1 MQVGVNILN
10 FGPGVGADAL
20 GRWARL
26 AEDLGY
32 HSIMISDHVA
42 MTPDVRQ
49 RYPEPF
55 YDPFTTL
62 AWMAGQTTRVH
73 LGTTVC
79 VLPYRH
85 PILMARLAA
94 NIDTLS
100 GGRFIFGVGVGNP
113 NSRLEAEAMGV
124 PFHRRGAVADEYLA
138 AIKALWTRDQASFQ
152 GTFVS
157 FTDVSRIR
165 GVGTG
170 PTAPAHL
177 GRRRVGRGH
186 PARGPLRR
194 RVASQPLRGV
204 VAAPGRDPAPGARRR
219 RVGPAGA
226 RPLSS
231 PAIPDHRLARQ

>member
-1 MQVGVNILN
+1 MVAFERRTHGRRGDRSGQRTDSTGEGPPMRVGVNILN

-32 HSIMISDHVA
+32 HSVMISDHVA
-42 MTPDVRQ
+42 MTADVRQ

-62 AWMAGQTTRVH
+62 AWMAGQTTRVQ

-113 NSRLEAEAMGV
+113 NSKLEAEAMGV
-124 PFHRRGAVADEYLA
+124 PFHRRGAIANEYLE
-138 AIKALWTRDQASFQ
+138 AIKILWTQETASFE
-152 GTFVS
+152 GKFVS
-157 FTDVSRIR
+157 F
-165 GVGTG
+165 
-170 PTAPAHL
+170 
-177 GRRRVGRGH
+177 
-186 PARGPLRR
+186 
-194 RVASQPLRGV
+194 
-204 VAAPGRDPAPGARRR
+204 
-219 RVGPAGA
+219 
-226 RPLSS
+226 
-231 PAIPDHRLARQ
+231 

>member
-55 YDPFTTL
+55 FDPFATL
-62 AWMAGQTTRVH
+62 AWMAGQTRRVQ

-124 PFHRRGAVADEYLA
+124 PFHRRGAMADEYLA
-138 AIKALWTRDQASFQ
+138 AIKALWTQDRASFQ
-152 GTFVS
+152 GLLLARPELA
-157 FTDVSRIR
+157 DAVSRVIAAR
-165 GVGTG
+165 QPGLDS
-170 PTAPAHL
+170 ARAEAASAMS
-177 GRRRVGRGH
+177 H
-186 PARGPLRR
+186 PAPPE
-194 RVASQPLRGV
+194 QPALLDRIQRFFG
-204 VAAPGRDPAPGARRR
+204 
-219 RVGPAGA
+219 
-226 RPLSS
+226 LK
-231 PAIPDHRLARQ
+231 